1 MFRRSASW
9 LALTAL
15 ALLLMAAGA
24 GASTARTSR
33 IWFPL
38 DRLPLA
44 HAAKLGAAK
53 PSQTMQIGIGLKDPH
68 AAAEQ
73 TLMTAQQN
81 PSSPQYDHFLT
92 PAQYDSRFAVARTTF
107 GRTLTWLRGGG
118 AQILDTSGARDFV
131 EISATVTQIDKL
143 FDTSIG
149 AYEAK
154 GVRFLANASAPSVPA
169 GLDVLTVMGLNTLV
183 HPTTPLAGAHA
194 GDRAPGSTLLGKATD
209 PAALKSIPGE
219 GSLIAGITSK
229 LGAAGVLGQAGA
241 GQVTA
246 PVAGQV
252 TAPVAGQVTAP
263 VAGQVTA
270 PVAGPVTAP
279 VAGPVTV
286 PGTGLSTPAAGVPT
300 IPAELTPQQLWSV
313 YDMPSDNRGQGQ
325 SVAVMGSGDSS
336 TTVKDLAIFE
346 SEHGLPKVPV
356 KVTDIPADGDFSD
369 TSGNVEWEL
378 DTQSSTGMAPD
389 VKQVHLYFAEHLI
402 DPDAEADF
410 AKWVDDPNG
419 PKQANASFGEC
430 ETTPA
435 NATLEST
442 IPAQF
447 NNNEDQNA
455 LYGTGAP
462 NALEPV
468 ADQTLRQG
476 VLEGRTLFAATGD
489 TGSSCPVLVLGP
501 ELGAGNGVA
510 NQGFPETN
518 YPASSP
524 YVVAVGGTVLYGTES
539 TATAPASNAK
549 RATETAWTFTGGG
562 NTFYIPEPSYQ
573 DGITQLDD
581 QDCLSQPDGTPY
593 STPTP
598 CRGIPDVAA
607 QSGDV
612 VSNGYGVTMG
622 GQNDQAGAGTSLSS
636 PLWMGMW
643 TRVQAAAEPSPS
655 KTYTL
660 GFADPV
666 LYKIG
671 LNATKDARD
680 FFDIGSGPPAS
691 PVTANGYYTSLPRTP
706 TVDPSGWDYVS
717 GLGSPNVIP
726 LAKDA
731 TGRTSLTPV
740 RNLAQPQPKDCGQPG
755 LLPCNGGSGG
765 DCTVTSGLWQNP
777 PHTATDTLGNSD
789 PQLSLVEG
797 AMSVTQEGSSLRV
810 LLTNTDLTET
820 VPAGAEAD
828 EWYGVWSYGGTEW
841 FANAELTAVPGAT
854 PTFHDG
860 TVTKTGNTSS
870 YNPSS
875 NTDDTGHLTL
885 GNDGVVEID
894 VPMAN
899 VGSPTTGAVLTDPA
913 GETDIEV
920 GAPGAGGLL
929 EKVDSGGPT
938 CNYTVGGGP
947 TNP

>member
-241 GQVTA
+241 GRVTA

-270 PVAGPVTAP
+270 PVAGQVTAP

-510 NQGFPETN
+510 NQGVPIVN
-518 YPASSP
+518 YPAASP
-524 YVVAVGGTVLYGTES
+524 YVVAVGGTVLYPDSDNTRGLEY
-539 TATAPASNAK
+539 P
-549 RATETAWTFTGGG
+549 WPYTGGG
-562 NTFYIPEPSYQ
+562 QSYFIPAPSWQ
-573 DGITQLDD
+573 SGVSNINRP
-581 QDCLSQPDGTPY
+581 CLSSVSGTPNT
-593 STPTP
+593 SLGT
-598 CRGIPDVAA
+598 CRGIPDVADE
-607 QSGDV
+607 SGDIAT
-612 VSNGYGVTMG
+612 SSYDIYSDELG
-622 GQNDQAGAGTSLSS
+622 GASSEGGTSLAS
-636 PLWMGMW
+636 PLMMGMW
-643 TRVQAAAEPSPS
+643 TRVQAASRRG
-655 KTYTL
+655 T
-660 GFADPV
+660 GFADPLIYAV
-666 LYKIG
+666 GK
-671 LNATKDARD
+671 NSAQDAAAFND
-680 FFDIGSGPPAS
+680 YSVG
-691 PVTANGYYTSLPRTP
+691 TNGAYQAQP
-706 TVDPSGWDYVS
+706 GWDYVS
-717 GLGSPNVIP
+717 GWGTPV
-726 LAKDA
+726 
-731 TGRTSLTPV
+731 LTP
-740 RNLAQPQPKDCGQPG
+740 LMKDID
-755 LLPCNGGSGG
+755 N
-765 DCTVTSGLWQNP
+765 
-777 PHTATDTLGNSD
+777 
-789 PQLSLVEG
+789 
-797 AMSVTQEGSSLRV
+797 
-810 LLTNTDLTET
+810 
-820 VPAGAEAD
+820 
-828 EWYGVWSYGGTEW
+828 
-841 FANAELTAVPGAT
+841 
-854 PTFHDG
+854 
-860 TVTKTGNTSS
+860 GNT
-870 YNPSS
+870 
-875 NTDDTGHLTL
+875 
-885 GNDGVVEID
+885 
-894 VPMAN
+894 
-899 VGSPTTGAVLTDPA
+899 
-913 GETDIEV
+913 
-920 GAPGAGGLL
+920 APIH
-929 EKVDSGGPT
+929 
-938 CNYTVGGGP
+938 
-947 TNP
+947 

>member
-81 PSSPQYDHFLT
+81 PSSPQYDQFLT

-241 GQVTA
+241 GRVTA
-246 PVAGQV
+246 PVAGQ
-252 TAPVAGQVTAP
+252 
-263 VAGQVTA
+263 
-270 PVAGPVTAP
+270 VTAP

-510 NQGFPETN
+510 NQGVPIVN
-518 YPASSP
+518 YPAASP
-524 YVVAVGGTVLYGTES
+524 YVVAVGGTVLYPDSDNTRGLEY
-539 TATAPASNAK
+539 P
-549 RATETAWTFTGGG
+549 WPYTGGG
-562 NTFYIPEPSYQ
+562 QSYFIPAPSWQ
-573 DGITQLDD
+573 SGVSNINRP
-581 QDCLSQPDGTPY
+581 CLSSVSGTPNT
-593 STPTP
+593 SLGT
-598 CRGIPDVAA
+598 CRGIPDVADE
-607 QSGDV
+607 SGDIAT
-612 VSNGYGVTMG
+612 SSYDIYSDELG
-622 GQNDQAGAGTSLSS
+622 GASSEGGTSLAS
-636 PLWMGMW
+636 PLMMGMW
-643 TRVQAAAEPSPS
+643 TRVQAASRRG
-655 KTYTL
+655 T
-660 GFADPV
+660 GFADPLIYAV
-666 LYKIG
+666 GK
-671 LNATKDARD
+671 NSAQDAAAFND
-680 FFDIGSGPPAS
+680 YSVG
-691 PVTANGYYTSLPRTP
+691 TNGAYQAQP
-706 TVDPSGWDYVS
+706 GWDYVS
-717 GLGSPNVIP
+717 GWGTPV
-726 LAKDA
+726 
-731 TGRTSLTPV
+731 LTP
-740 RNLAQPQPKDCGQPG
+740 LMKDID
-755 LLPCNGGSGG
+755 N
-765 DCTVTSGLWQNP
+765 
-777 PHTATDTLGNSD
+777 
-789 PQLSLVEG
+789 
-797 AMSVTQEGSSLRV
+797 
-810 LLTNTDLTET
+810 
-820 VPAGAEAD
+820 
-828 EWYGVWSYGGTEW
+828 
-841 FANAELTAVPGAT
+841 
-854 PTFHDG
+854 
-860 TVTKTGNTSS
+860 GNT
-870 YNPSS
+870 
-875 NTDDTGHLTL
+875 
-885 GNDGVVEID
+885 
-894 VPMAN
+894 
-899 VGSPTTGAVLTDPA
+899 
-913 GETDIEV
+913 
-920 GAPGAGGLL
+920 APIH
-929 EKVDSGGPT
+929 
-938 CNYTVGGGP
+938 
-947 TNP
+947 

>member
-1 MFRRSASW
+1 MRHKLIYEPVVVPGHHGGAVRQRRPGDRPMGFHRIARSARLRRP
-9 LALTAL
+9 LALASLITLLVLGVAVGPTAAAVVAPLAATSGALNVSQLASDVLPALASSTAL
-15 ALLLMAAGA
+15 GA
-24 GASTARTSR
+24 VKSTQAVQVGIT
-33 IWFPL
+33 
-38 DRLPLA
+38 LA
-44 HAAKLGAAK
+44 N
-53 PSQTMQIGIGLKDPH
+53 PN
-68 AAAEQ
+68 AAA
-73 TLMTAQQN
+73 QN
-81 PSSPQYDHFLT
+81 AAYDAIYNPRSPDYHHFLT
-92 PAQYDSRFAVARTTF
+92 SAQVAAAFGAPAASFDALKSWATRDGLAATFAPNTDEYLLLSGTAAQAERTF
-107 GRTLTWLRGGG
+107 SVKMEEYRQAGRT
-118 AQILDTSGARDFV
+118 F
-131 EISATVTQIDKL
+131 
-143 FDTSIG
+143 
-149 AYEAK
+149 Y
-154 GVRFLANASAPSVPA
+154 ANTAGPVVPA
-169 GLDVLTVMGLNTLV
+169 GLGIAGVIGLNNLLQSHTDQTTCEENECVGL
-183 HPTTPLAGAHA
+183 TTPQ
-194 GDRAPGSTLLGKATD
+194 D
-209 PAALKSIPGE
+209 
-219 GSLIAGITSK
+219 
-229 LGAAGVLGQAGA
+229 
-241 GQVTA
+241 
-246 PVAGQV
+246 
-252 TAPVAGQVTAP
+252 
-263 VAGQVTA
+263 
-270 PVAGPVTAP
+270 
-279 VAGPVTV
+279 
-286 PGTGLSTPAAGVPT
+286 
-300 IPAELTPQQLWSV
+300 LWSI
-313 YDMPSDNRGQGQ
+313 YDQPKNISNPNADFGQGQ
-325 SVAVMGSGDSS
+325 SMAILGEGAVSGVISDLRAFEAEHQLPQIKMKIDS
-336 TTVKDLAIFE
+336 V
-346 SEHGLPKVPV
+346 
-356 KVTDIPADGDFSD
+356 GDDFQD
-369 TSGNVEWEL
+369 TSGSGEWDI
-378 DTQSSTGMAPD
+378 DTQASTGMAP
-389 VKQVHLYFAEHLI
+389 KAQSETLYFAKDLT
-402 DPDAEADF
+402 DPSVLADIS
-410 AKWVDDPNG
+410 AWGSDPNG
-419 PKQANASFGEC
+419 PYQANASFGEC
-430 ETTPA
+430 EEDPTSPVTGGGVSTPEGGA
-435 NATLEST
+435 AGTAGVAFTQES
-442 IPAQF
+442 
-447 NNNEDQNA
+447 E
-455 LYGTGAP
+455 
-462 NALEPV
+462 NALEQ
-468 ADQTLRQG
+468 ATLQG
-476 VLEGRTLFAATGD
+476 KTLFSSTGD
-489 TGSSCPVLVLGP
+489 TGSSCPVVAAAVI
-501 ELGAGNGVA
+501 GAGNGVA

-841 FANAELTAVPGAT
+841 FGNAELTAVPGAT

>member
-241 GQVTA
+241 GRVTA

-410 AKWVDDPNG
+410 AKWVDDPSG

-510 NQGFPETN
+510 NQGVPIVN
-518 YPASSP
+518 YPAASP
-524 YVVAVGGTVLYGTES
+524 YVVAVGGTVLYPDSDNTRGLEY
-539 TATAPASNAK
+539 P
-549 RATETAWTFTGGG
+549 WPYTGGG
-562 NTFYIPEPSYQ
+562 QSYFIPAPSWQ
-573 DGITQLDD
+573 SGVSNINRP
-581 QDCLSQPDGTPY
+581 CLSSVSGTPNT
-593 STPTP
+593 SLGT
-598 CRGIPDVAA
+598 CRGIPDVADE
-607 QSGDV
+607 SGDIAT
-612 VSNGYGVTMG
+612 SSYDIYSDELG
-622 GQNDQAGAGTSLSS
+622 GASSEGGTSLAS
-636 PLWMGMW
+636 PLMMGMW
-643 TRVQAAAEPSPS
+643 TRVQAASRRG
-655 KTYTL
+655 T
-660 GFADPV
+660 GFADPLIYAV
-666 LYKIG
+666 GK
-671 LNATKDARD
+671 NSAQDAAAFND
-680 FFDIGSGPPAS
+680 YSVG
-691 PVTANGYYTSLPRTP
+691 TNGAYQAQP
-706 TVDPSGWDYVS
+706 GWDYVS
-717 GLGSPNVIP
+717 GWGTPV
-726 LAKDA
+726 
-731 TGRTSLTPV
+731 LTP
-740 RNLAQPQPKDCGQPG
+740 LMKDID
-755 LLPCNGGSGG
+755 N
-765 DCTVTSGLWQNP
+765 
-777 PHTATDTLGNSD
+777 
-789 PQLSLVEG
+789 
-797 AMSVTQEGSSLRV
+797 
-810 LLTNTDLTET
+810 
-820 VPAGAEAD
+820 
-828 EWYGVWSYGGTEW
+828 
-841 FANAELTAVPGAT
+841 
-854 PTFHDG
+854 
-860 TVTKTGNTSS
+860 GNT
-870 YNPSS
+870 
-875 NTDDTGHLTL
+875 
-885 GNDGVVEID
+885 
-894 VPMAN
+894 
-899 VGSPTTGAVLTDPA
+899 
-913 GETDIEV
+913 
-920 GAPGAGGLL
+920 APIH
-929 EKVDSGGPT
+929 
-938 CNYTVGGGP
+938 
-947 TNP
+947 

>member
-241 GQVTA
+241 GRVTA

-510 NQGFPETN
+510 NQGVPIVN
-518 YPASSP
+518 YPAASP
-524 YVVAVGGTVLYGTES
+524 YVVAVGGTVLYPDSDNTRGLEY
-539 TATAPASNAK
+539 P
-549 RATETAWTFTGGG
+549 WPYTGGG
-562 NTFYIPEPSYQ
+562 QSYFIPAPSWQ
-573 DGITQLDD
+573 SGVSNINRP
-581 QDCLSQPDGTPY
+581 CLSSVSGTPNT
-593 STPTP
+593 SLGT
-598 CRGIPDVAA
+598 CRGIPDVADE
-607 QSGDV
+607 SGDIAT
-612 VSNGYGVTMG
+612 SSYDIYSDELG
-622 GQNDQAGAGTSLSS
+622 GASSEGGTSLAS
-636 PLWMGMW
+636 PLMMGMW
-643 TRVQAAAEPSPS
+643 TRVQAASRRG
-655 KTYTL
+655 T
-660 GFADPV
+660 GFADPLIYAV
-666 LYKIG
+666 GK
-671 LNATKDARD
+671 NSAQDAAAFND
-680 FFDIGSGPPAS
+680 YSVG
-691 PVTANGYYTSLPRTP
+691 TNGAYQAQP
-706 TVDPSGWDYVS
+706 GWDYVS
-717 GLGSPNVIP
+717 GWGTPV
-726 LAKDA
+726 
-731 TGRTSLTPV
+731 LTP
-740 RNLAQPQPKDCGQPG
+740 LMKDID
-755 LLPCNGGSGG
+755 N
-765 DCTVTSGLWQNP
+765 
-777 PHTATDTLGNSD
+777 
-789 PQLSLVEG
+789 
-797 AMSVTQEGSSLRV
+797 
-810 LLTNTDLTET
+810 
-820 VPAGAEAD
+820 
-828 EWYGVWSYGGTEW
+828 
-841 FANAELTAVPGAT
+841 
-854 PTFHDG
+854 
-860 TVTKTGNTSS
+860 GNT
-870 YNPSS
+870 
-875 NTDDTGHLTL
+875 
-885 GNDGVVEID
+885 
-894 VPMAN
+894 
-899 VGSPTTGAVLTDPA
+899 
-913 GETDIEV
+913 
-920 GAPGAGGLL
+920 APIH
-929 EKVDSGGPT
+929 
-938 CNYTVGGGP
+938 
-947 TNP
+947 